1 VYAVCQLLAPGAT
14 CPFSLEIYFRDY
26 VSYHLH
32 SDATPVEHRQPVPLG
47 FGNVRARSDGVGHV
61 RIAGTATNETS
72 SAVLGSVSGR
82 DATIT
87 GTLIDGA
94 GRIAS
99 VAGEGSTS
107 PVHILRPVR

>member
-1 VYAVCQLLAPGAT
+1 VYAACQLLAPGAT
-14 CPFSLEIYFRDY
+14 SPFSLEIYFRDY

-32 SDATPVEHRQPVPLG
+32 SDATPVGDRQPVPLG
-47 FGNVRARSDGVGHV
+47 FGNVRACGHGVGHG
-61 RIAGTATNETS
+61 RIAGMATSETS

-87 GTLIDGA
+87 GALIDGA

-99 VAGEGSTS
+99 VAGEVLPS
-107 PVHILRPVR
+107 PVHALRPVR